1 MTENKD
7 MEKITQDGYVAEDIK
22 IEAAVSKEGKPF
34 SVANFSIVFNNE
46 SEKKEYRPVSAY
58 GENIDKVKTLK
69 KGDLIRLEGTEHEYT
84 KKSGEKA
91 TSISLLD
98 CEVLKAVK
106 RQKMVSLKGNLKND
120 VELIDITTKEGEKVK
135 VANFS
140 IIYNIEDGKKA
151 YQAVSAY
158 GKNASKVADLKQGDF
173 IHIQGTEKHYK
184 NKEGKDRTSIH
195 LYSYKMLKSKEDRQK
210 NKEASRADKKSKDN
224 EREI

>member
-7 MEKITQDGYVAEDIK
+7 KKKITQDGYVAGDIK
-22 IEAAVSKEGKPF
+22 IEAAVSKKGNPF

-46 SEKKEYRPVSAY
+46 GEKQEYRPVSAY
-58 GENIDKVKTLK
+58 GENIDKVMALK
-69 KGDLIRLEGTEHEYT
+69 KGDLIRLKGTEQEYT

-91 TSISLLD
+91 ISISLLE
-98 CEVLKAVK
+98 CEILKAVK

-120 VELIDITTKEGEKVK
+120 IELIDITTNESEKVK

-140 IIYNIEDGKKA
+140 IVYKNENGEKA

-158 GKNASKVADLKQGDF
+158 GKNASKVADLKKGDF
-173 IHIQGTEKHYK
+173 IHVQGTEKHYK

-195 LYSYKMLKSKEDRQK
+195 LYSYKMLKAKEDREK
-210 NKEASRADKKSKDN
+210 DKEASRADKKSKNN

>member
-7 MEKITQDGYVAEDIK
+7 MKKITQDGYVAEDIK

-58 GENIDKVKTLK
+58 GENIDKIKTLK

-106 RQKMVSLKGNLKND
+106 RQNMVSMKGNLTND
-120 VELIDITTKEGEKVK
+120 IELIDITTNEGEKVK

-140 IIYNIEDGKKA
+140 IVYKNENGEKA

-158 GKNASKVADLKQGDF
+158 GKNASKVADLKKGDF
-173 IHIQGTEKHYK
+173 IHVQGTEKHYK

-195 LYSYKMLKSKEDRQK
+195 LYSYKMLKAKEDREK
-210 NKEASRADKKSKDN
+210 DKEASRADKKSKNN

>member
-7 MEKITQDGYVAEDIK
+7 MKKITQDGYVAEDIK

-58 GENIDKVKTLK
+58 GENIDKVKILK

-91 TSISLLD
+91 ASISLLD
-98 CEVLKAVK
+98 CEVLKAAK

-158 GKNASKVADLKQGDF
+158 GKNASKVADLKKGDF
-173 IHIQGTEKHYK
+173 IHVQGTEKHYK
-184 NKEGKDRTSIH
+184 NQEGKDRTSIH
-195 LYSYKMLKSKEDRQK
+195 LYSYKMLKAKEAREKD
-210 NKEASRADKKSKDN
+210 KEASRADKKSKNN

>member
-7 MEKITQDGYVAEDIK
+7 MKKITQDGYVAEDIK

-106 RQKMVSLKGNLKND
+106 RQNMVSMKGNLTND
-120 VELIDITTKEGEKVK
+120 IELIDITTNEGEKVK

-140 IIYNIEDGKKA
+140 IVYKNENGEKA

-158 GKNASKVADLKQGDF
+158 GKNALKVADLKKGDF
-173 IHIQGTEKHYK
+173 IHVQGTEKHYK

-195 LYSYKMLKSKEDRQK
+195 LYSYKMLKAKEDREK
-210 NKEASRADKKSKDN
+210 DKEARRADKESKNN

>member
-69 KGDLIRLEGTEHEYT
+69 KGDLIRIVGTEQEYT

-91 TSISLLD
+91 ASISLLD

-210 NKEASRADKKSKDN
+210 NKEVGREDKKSKDN